1 MRGGSEIAS
10 FPGLLCFV
18 LRFVFGIIHRRRRA
32 AKNRE
37 GLGNTVLVTWTCGG
51 CRASSSQL
59 HMYKYVCNK
68 PKSKF
73 LTSQVKYL
81 RSCERQRSSL
91 VTEHLM
97 MKSSTLWVSKKG
109 KREKRRESLKFEHH
123 RTLSSWVAFGDEAT
137 GQLD

>member
-37 GLGNTVLVTWTCGG
+37 GLGNTVLVTLTCGG
-51 CRASSSQL
+51 CRGSSAQL

-81 RSCERQRSSL
+81 QSCEHQ
-91 VTEHLM
+91 
-97 MKSSTLWVSKKG
+97 STLWVSKKG
-109 KREKRRESLKFEHH
+109 KREKGRELLKFEHH

-137 GQLD
+137 R